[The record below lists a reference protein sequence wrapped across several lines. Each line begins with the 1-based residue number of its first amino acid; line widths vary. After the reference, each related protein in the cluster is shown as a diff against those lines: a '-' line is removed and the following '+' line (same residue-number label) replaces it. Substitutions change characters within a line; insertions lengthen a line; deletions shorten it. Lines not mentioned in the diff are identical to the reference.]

1 MLMFHERGK
10 KQPVRGIKKEEGGG
24 KKKKD
29 KSFLCNT
36 CFQICSLSG
45 LRMI

>member
-24 KKKKD
+24 KKRLVCI
-29 KSFLCNT
+29 FLKELKT
-36 CFQICSLSG
+36 
-45 LRMI
+45 